1 MHQII
6 TEETIRQACSSRISH
21 IREKGS
27 LLLKTVEEDTTKI
40 EEKFACV
47 IESTGFSPN
56 AFVSFNKM
64 DLSAD
69 ARFLPDGLYVGML
82 KHPSSGV
89 NFLPAILPFTESNAT
104 GLCVNSTYD
113 SQMTDLM
120 QMLAMR
126 ILLSVPLEQVK
137 CHFIDLYG
145 YEKSVKQ
152 FNRLSDKIKEGA
164 VISDKRSLSEFVT
177 KMEDKARQLNRNVL
191 LDCPSLRDYNSDPS
205 HIAIPYHFIFF
216 SHIHHQVDRDIIS
229 RITSLCDGKNASTCG
244 IFLFYTIDRDAV
256 AYEKNIF
263 EELLNMSTILYPDEM
278 GTHLSNSIYGKDF
291 EERYAINLD
300 NRIPDILPQIIKEIN
315 RRSENIKPQIV
326 SFDQILEDKIASG
339 DFWKSNT
346 TEGISIPIGRKGAND
361 LVNFTLGG
369 KTADYF
375 AMIGGRPGYGKTVL
389 LHDIICYGSIIYS
402 PQELEFYLIDCTNG
416 TGFKPYENL
425 PHARFVSITK
435 QREYTDSAIDNLV
448 NEMFR
453 RAELFKNTSEQSDK
467 AIEKIEVYRNVTG
480 ERLPRILVI
489 IDEFQVLLEK
499 KDRLSN
505 KISKSLEKIIREGRK
520 YGISIIFCTQSYR
533 NIDFDTELITLR
545 IAFNL
550 KEMDSL
556 RVLGTGNDSAAH
568 LTKKGE
574 AIFNNKNG
582 EKNANVVFQ
591 AAFTDRMRRY
601 VDFCAEQWARF
612 DGQKPKR
619 FVFDGKAVSNLGS
632 NSQFIE
638 SLSETNTNHEHLITY
653 IGVPMFI
660 RDNHSYLTFRKAIA
674 SNLLISGTDIT
685 GALTLLALINYQ
697 LSQTMETDIVKE
709 SLFIADYF
717 NESSDATIY
726 LRKFAQLSGIQYL
739 QKKELEPAIDKIEA
753 ILKKRIDDD
762 MSGIE
767 EEHTLIVGT
776 IAYIQNAPDMRKN
789 QFNQASK
796 LSAKVQNILKNGP
809 DYGIHLIVYSYNY
822 KGLSDVLDT
831 SFISSFGNRIIL
843 QGGAIGTQLV
853 QESESLSK
861 GNALLLTEDDSTTY
875 EQDPV
880 MIYNE
885 FYSDR
890 LQNDETID
898 FIFSICDKKM

>member
-1 MHQII
+1 MHKII
-6 TEETIRQACSSRISH
+6 TEETIRQACSSRISK
-21 IREKGS
+21 IREEGNS
-27 LLLKTVEEDTTKI
+27 LLKTVEEDTVKI
-40 EEKFACV
+40 EEQFVGA
-47 IESTGFSPN
+47 IESAGFSSN
-56 AFVSFNKM
+56 AFVPFCKM
-64 DLSAD
+64 DFSAD

-82 KHPSSGV
+82 KHPSSGK

-104 GLCVNSTYD
+104 GFCVDPTCD
-113 SQMTDLM
+113 LQMTDLM

-126 ILLSVPLEQVK
+126 VLLSVPVEQVK

-145 YEKSVKQ
+145 YEKSAKH
-152 FNRLSDKIKEGA
+152 FNRLSDKVKEGA
-164 VISDKRSLSEFVT
+164 VISDKRTLSEFVT
-177 KMEDKARQLNRNVL
+177 NLEDKVRQLNRNVL
-191 LDCPSLRDYNSDPS
+191 LDCSSLREYNSNPS

-216 SHIHHQVDRDIIS
+216 SHIHHQVDREILS

-244 IFLFYTIDRDAV
+244 IFFFYTIDRNAV
-256 AYEKNIF
+256 GQQKDIF
-263 EELLNMSTILYPDEM
+263 DELLNMSTIVLYDEI
-278 GTHLSNSIYGKDF
+278 GAHFSNSIYGQDF
-291 EERYAINLD
+291 EERYTIELDKSLPDNLS
-300 NRIPDILPQIIKEIN
+300 QIIKEIN
-315 RRSENIKPQIV
+315 HRSDNIKPQIV
-326 SFDQILEDKIASG
+326 SFDQMLEDKIASG
-339 DFWKSNT
+339 DYWKGNT
-346 TEGISIPIGRKGAND
+346 SEGISIPIGRKGAND

-402 PQELEFYLIDCTNG
+402 PQELELYLIDCTNG

-435 QREYTDSAIDNLV
+435 QREYTDSAIDYLV

-453 RAELFKNTSEQSDK
+453 RADLFKTAGERTGE
-467 AIEKIEVYRNVTG
+467 AIEKIERYRSVTNDV
-480 ERLPRILVI
+480 LPRILVI

-499 KDRLSN
+499 KDKLSN

-556 RVLGTGNDSAAH
+556 KVLGTGNDSAAH

-582 EKNANVVFQ
+582 EKDANVVFQ
-591 AAFTDRMRRY
+591 AAFTDKMRRY
-601 VDFCAEQWARF
+601 VDFCAEQWSKF
-612 DGQKPKR
+612 DGVKPKR
-619 FVFDGKAVSNLGS
+619 FVFDGKTVSNLGS
-632 NSQFIE
+632 NSYFIE
-638 SLSETNTNHEHLITY
+638 SLSEMDINQDHLITY

-660 RDNHSYLTFRKAIA
+660 RENHSYFTFRKAIA
-674 SNLLISGTDIT
+674 SNLLICGTDIT
-685 GALTLLALINYQ
+685 GALTSMALINYQ
-697 LSQTMETDIVKE
+697 LSQTMENNDVKE

-717 NESSDATIY
+717 SESSDATCY
-726 LRKFAQLSGIQYL
+726 LRTFAQLSGIQYL
-739 QKKELEPAIDKIEA
+739 QKKELEPTIDRIEA

-767 EEHTLIVGT
+767 EEHSLIVGT
-776 IAYIQNAPDMRKN
+776 VAYIQNAPDMRKN

-796 LSAKVQNILKNGP
+796 LSAKIQNILKNGP
-809 DYGIHLIVYSYNY
+809 DYGIHLIVYAYNY

-831 SFISSFGNRIIL
+831 SFISSFGNRVIL
-843 QGGAIGTQLV
+843 QGGAIGPQLI
-853 QESESLSK
+853 QEAETLAK
-861 GNALLLTEDDSTTY
+861 GNALLITEDESTTY
-875 EQDPV
+875 EQDPIIV
-880 MIYNE
+880 YNE
-885 FYSDR
+885 FYSDI
-890 LQNDETID
+890 LQDDVLD
-898 FIFSICDKKM
+898 FIFSICNKK

>member
-1 MHQII
+1 MHKII
-6 TEETIRQACSSRISH
+6 TEDTIRQACSSRISQ
-21 IREKGS
+21 IREGGNT
-27 LLLKTVEEDTTKI
+27 LLKTVEEDTAKI
-40 EEKFACV
+40 EEQFAGA
-47 IESTGFSPN
+47 IESANFSSN
-56 AFVSFNKM
+56 AFVPFSKM
-64 DLSAD
+64 DFSAD

-82 KHPSSGV
+82 KHPSSGTK
-89 NFLPAILPFTESNAT
+89 FLPAILPFTESNAT
-104 GLCVNSTYD
+104 GFCVDSTCD
-113 SQMTDLM
+113 LQMTDLM

-126 ILLSVPLEQVK
+126 VLLSVPVEQVK

-145 YEKSVKQ
+145 YEKSAKH
-152 FNRLSDKIKEGA
+152 FNRLSDKVKEGA
-164 VISDKRSLSEFVT
+164 VISDKQTLSKFVT
-177 KMEDKARQLNRNVL
+177 NLEEEVRQLNRKVL
-191 LDCPSLRDYNSDPS
+191 LDCSSLREYNSNPS

-216 SHIHHQVDRDIIS
+216 SHIHHQVDRDILS

-244 IFLFYTIDRDAV
+244 VFFFYTIDRNAV
-256 AYEKNIF
+256 GQQKDVF
-263 EELLNMSTILYPDEM
+263 ENLLNISVLLHSDEK
-278 GTHLSNSIYGKDF
+278 GAHLSNSVYGKDF
-291 EERYAINLD
+291 EERYTIELD
-300 NRIPDILPQIIKEIN
+300 NSVPQNLSQIIKEIN
-315 RRSENIKPQIV
+315 HRSENIKPQIV

-339 DFWKSNT
+339 DFWKGNT
-346 TEGISIPIGRKGAND
+346 SEGISIPIGRKGAND

-389 LHDIICYGSIIYS
+389 LHDIICYGSMIYS

-435 QREYTDSAIDNLV
+435 QREYTDSAIDYLV

-453 RAELFKNTSEQSDK
+453 RADLFKTAGEQTGE
-467 AIEKIEVYRNVTG
+467 AIEKIERYRRVTNNV
-480 ERLPRILVI
+480 LPRILVI

-499 KDRLSN
+499 RDKLSN

-556 RVLGTGNDSAAH
+556 KVLGTGNDSAAH

-582 EKNANVVFQ
+582 EKDANVVFQ
-591 AAFTDRMRRY
+591 AAFTDKIRRY
-601 VDFCAEQWARF
+601 IDFCAEQWSKL
-612 DGQKPKR
+612 DGVKPKR

-632 NSQFIE
+632 NSDFIE
-638 SLSETNTNHEHLITY
+638 SLSKTSINQDHLIAY

-660 RDNHSYLTFRKAIA
+660 REKHSYLTFRKAIA
-674 SNLLISGTDIT
+674 SNLLICGTDIT
-685 GALTLLALINYQ
+685 GALTSIALINYQ
-697 LSQTMETDIVKE
+697 LSQTMENNDVKE
-709 SLFIADYF
+709 SLFISDYF
-717 NESSDATIY
+717 SESSDAARY
-726 LRKFAQLSGIQYL
+726 LRSFAQRSGIQYL
-739 QKKELEPAIDKIEA
+739 QKKELEPTIDRIEA
-753 ILKKRIDDD
+753 VLKKRIDDD

-767 EEHTLIVGT
+767 EEHSLIVGT
-776 IAYIQNAPDMRKN
+776 IAYIQNALDMRKN

-796 LSAKVQNILKNGP
+796 LSAKIQNILKNGP
-809 DYGIHLIVYSYNY
+809 DYGIHLIVYAYNY

-831 SFISSFGNRIIL
+831 SFVSSFGNRVIL
-843 QGGAIGTQLV
+843 QDGAIGPQLIPEV
-853 QESESLSK
+853 ETLEK
-861 GNALLLTEDDSTTY
+861 GNAILITEDDSTTY

-880 MIYNE
+880 MLYNE
-885 FYSDR
+885 FHSDT
-890 LQNDETID
+890 LQDDVLD
-898 FIFSICDKKM
+898 FILSICDKK